1 MKSGDETME
10 DKSLEKATFAG
21 GCFWHMEAA
30 FEELDGVIDVVSGY
44 TGGQKEN
51 PTYEEV
57 SSGTTGHYE
66 SIQVTYDPLKITY
79 EQLLDYFWNNID
91 PTDETGQYPDRGLQ
105 YRTAIFYHNETQ
117 KMLAERSKKSLE
129 ESGRFKKPI
138 VTSILP
144 AREFYRAEEYH
155 QDYYKKH
162 AVRYKRH

>member
-1 MKSGDETME
+1 
-10 DKSLEKATFAG
+10 
-21 GCFWHMEAA
+21 MEAA
-30 FEELDGVIDVVSGY
+30 FEALDGVLDVVSGY

-66 SIQVTYDPLKITY
+66 AVQVTYDPLKITY

-91 PTDETGQYPDRGLQ
+91 PTDEAGQFYDRGPQ
-105 YRTAIFYHNETQ
+105 YRTAIFYHNEMQ

-129 ESGRFKKPI
+129 GSGKFNKPI
-138 VTSILP
+138 ATAILP

-162 AVRYKRH
+162 ARRYERY

>member
-1 MKSGDETME
+1 VKSGDETME
-10 DKSLEKATFAG
+10 DTSLEKAIFAG

-30 FEELDGVIDVVSGY
+30 FEALDGAVDVASGY

-57 SSGTTGHYE
+57 SSGNTGHYE
-66 SIQVTYDPLKITY
+66 AIQVTYDPLKITF
-79 EQLLDYFWNNID
+79 EQLLDNFWNNID
-91 PTDETGQYPDRGLQ
+91 PTDAAGQSNDRGPQ

-117 KMLAERSKKSLE
+117 KMLAEKSKKSLE
-129 ESGRFKKPI
+129 ESGKFNKPI
-138 VTSILP
+138 ATSILP

-162 AVRYKRH
+162 AIRCKQY